1 MDVLKDSGIC
11 YTRPCYTR
19 KTEKQWK
26 KNEDAV
32 TTGHH
37 LNEFILF
44 HGFNNINDFF
54 KPTLALK
61 LHPKSTYKKRKP
73 SRSSCWS
80 TAIFLLFLKRP
91 VPQTENSPPDPLWRV
106 RVLTNS
112 GDGLG
117 GIWY

>member
-19 KTEKQWK
+19 KTEKQWN

-44 HGFNNINDFF
+44 HGFNNINGF
-54 KPTLALK
+54 LQANVGVEIA
-61 LHPKSTYKKRKP
+61 PK
-73 SRSSCWS
+73 
-80 TAIFLLFLKRP
+80 IHL
-91 VPQTENSPPDPLWRV
+91 
-106 RVLTNS
+106 
-112 GDGLG
+112 
-117 GIWY
+117 

>member
-19 KTEKQWK
+19 KTEKQWN

-61 LHPKSTYKKRKP
+61 LHQKSTCKKPKP

-80 TAIFLLFLKRP
+80 TAIFLSGFLRFLNK
-91 VPQTENSPPDPLWRV
+91 PPDPLWRV

-112 GDGLG
+112 GDRLG